1 MIPKPPPREGSLG
14 FLFLPPYRVQGV
26 SVAGEQ
32 TVIQV
37 PELDTC
43 FDMGTCPRAVLPAK
57 DVAITHGHMDHIG
70 GLGYFCSQRN
80 FQGMGPAK
88 IVCHQGLAPAI
99 DKMMA
104 GFQELEGQ
112 TTPYELIP
120 LAPEGEVEIKN
131 SIWMR
136 MFETEHTQH
145 SAGYA
150 IVEKRSKLRDEFAG
164 LPQEK
169 LRELRDK
176 GEDITR
182 IQEVPL
188 VSFLGDLSPGAPMVR
203 PDVLQSQI
211 VICECTFVEK
221 DHKSRAEAGNHL
233 HLKDIAEWLG
243 VLQCE
248 HLVLVHVSRRS
259 NIAVA
264 RKNLRELVTKEQFQK
279 VHFLMDYRTNKER
292 YDRQAEEAE
301 RAERAR
307 ARA

>member
-14 FLFLPPYRVQGV
+14 FLFLPPYRVQGL

-43 FDMGTCPRAVLPAK
+43 FDMGTCPRAVLPSK
-57 DVAITHGHMDHIG
+57 FVAISHGHMDHIG

-88 IVCHQGLAPAI
+88 IVCHEGLAPAI
-99 DKMMA
+99 QKMMA
-104 GFQELEGQ
+104 GFTELEGQ

-131 SIWMR
+131 AIWMR

-145 SAGYA
+145 SCGYA

-164 LPQEK
+164 QPQEK
-169 LRELRDK
+169 LRELREK

-188 VSFLGDLSPGAPMVR
+188 VAYLGDTSPGAAMLRNDVR
-203 PDVLQSQI
+203 TAQI
-211 VICECTFVEK
+211 VIAECTFVEK
-221 DHKSRAEAGNHL
+221 DHKARAEAGNHL
-233 HLKDIAEWLG
+233 HLTDIAEWLG
-243 VLQCE
+243 VLECE

-264 RKNLRELVTKEQFQK
+264 QKNLRAMVSKEQYEK
-279 VHFLMDYRTNKER
+279 VHFLMDYRTNRDR
-292 YDRQAEEAE
+292 YDRQAEEALRME
-301 RAERAR
+301 AAR
-307 ARA
+307 AKA